1 LAAEKREPAMNIRN
15 KTLLALILLC
25 VVDVVIPLPITGLVL
40 VYVVV
45 QRPPWFVDLADRIY
59 RS

>member
-1 LAAEKREPAMNIRN
+1 MNIRN

>member
-1 LAAEKREPAMNIRN
+1 MNIRN
-15 KTLLALILLC
+15 KALLSLILLC

>member
-1 LAAEKREPAMNIRN
+1 MNIRN
-15 KTLLALILLC
+15 KTLLSLILLC
-25 VVDVVIPLPITGLVL
+25 EVDVLVPLPITGLVL

>member
-1 LAAEKREPAMNIRN
+1 MNIRN

-25 VVDVVIPLPITGLVL
+25 VVDVLIPLPITGLVL

>member
-1 LAAEKREPAMNIRN
+1 MNIRN
-15 KTLLALILLC
+15 KTLLSLILLC
-25 VVDVVIPLPITGLVL
+25 VVDVVIPLPITGLIL

>member
-1 LAAEKREPAMNIRN
+1 MNIRN

-45 QRPPWFVDLADRIY
+45 QRPPWFVDLANRIY

>member
-1 LAAEKREPAMNIRN
+1 MNIRN
-15 KTLLALILLC
+15 KVLAGLILLC
-25 VVDVVIPLPITGLVL
+25 VMDVLIPLPIVGLVL

-45 QRPPWFVDLADRIY
+45 QRPRWFVDLANRIY

>member
-1 LAAEKREPAMNIRN
+1 MNIRN
-15 KTLLALILLC
+15 KTLLSLILLC
-25 VVDVVIPLPITGLVL
+25 VVDVLIPLPITGLVL

>member
-1 LAAEKREPAMNIRN
+1 MNIRN
-15 KTLLALILLC
+15 KTLLSLILLC
-25 VVDVVIPLPITGLVL
+25 VADVVIPLPITGLLL

-45 QRPPWFVDLADRIY
+45 QRPSWFVDLADRIY

>member
-1 LAAEKREPAMNIRN
+1 MNIRN
-15 KTLLALILLC
+15 KVLVGLILLC
-25 VVDVVIPLPITGLVL
+25 VVDVLIPLPITGLVL

-45 QRPPWFVDLADRIY
+45 QRPPWFVDLANRIY

>member
-1 LAAEKREPAMNIRN
+1 MNIRN
-15 KTLLALILLC
+15 KTLLSLILLC

>member
-1 LAAEKREPAMNIRN
+1 MNIRN

-25 VVDVVIPLPITGLVL
+25 VVDVVIPLPIAGLVL

-45 QRPPWFVDLADRIY
+45 QRPPWFVDLANRIY